1 MIKMFKNK
9 YIEKALKMLDASPL
23 KVTEQRIAMVNLLF
37 KNGAAHFTAD
47 DIYEE
52 VSKKKI
58 KISLA
63 TIYNCL
69 NQFKE
74 FGMIKAIKISSDKIY
89 FDTNLEDHHHF
100 FCIKSSRLIDVET
113 NKVKISKLPKL
124 PRGKKLKSIE
134 VIINIS
140 D

>member
-1 MIKMFKNK
+1 M
-9 YIEKALKMLDASPL
+9 
-23 KVTEQRIAMVNLLF
+23 
-37 KNGAAHFTAD
+37 
-47 DIYEE
+47 
-52 VSKKKI
+52 
-58 KISLA
+58 A

-74 FGMIKAIKISSDKIY
+74 FGIIKAIKISSDKIY

>member
-1 MIKMFKNK
+1 MFKNK
-9 YIEKALKMLDASPL
+9 HIDKALKMLEASPL
-23 KVTEQRIAMVNLLF
+23 KVTGQRIAMIKLLF
-37 KNGAAHFTAD
+37 KNGAAHFTAE

-52 VSKKKI
+52 VNKKRI

-74 FGMIKAIKISSDKIY
+74 LEIIKAIKVSSDKIF
-89 FDTNLEDHHHF
+89 FDTNLKEHHHF
-100 FCIKSSRLIDVET
+100 FCVKSAKLIDVET
-113 NKVKISKLPKL
+113 DKVKISKLPKI
-124 PRGKKLKSIE
+124 PKGKKLRSVD

>member
-1 MIKMFKNK
+1 MLKNQHIDKAIKML
-9 YIEKALKMLDASPL
+9 ETSPL
-23 KVTEQRIAMVNLLF
+23 KVTDQRIAMIKLLF

-52 VSKKKI
+52 VNKKKI

-74 FGMIKAIKISSDKIY
+74 FGIIKAIKVSSDKIY
-89 FDTNLEDHHHF
+89 FDTNLKEHHHF
-100 FCIKSSRLIDVET
+100 FCVKSAKLIDVE
-113 NKVKISKLPKL
+113 NSEVKISKLPKI
-124 PRGKKLKSIE
+124 PRGKKLKSVE
-134 VIINIS
+134 VVINIS

>member
-1 MIKMFKNK
+1 MCKNEHIK
-9 YIEKALKMLDASPL
+9 KALKMLDSSPL
-23 KVTEQRIAMVNLLF
+23 KVTKQRISMINLLF
-37 KNGAAHFTAD
+37 KDGAAHFTAE

-52 VSKKKI
+52 VNKKKI

-74 FGMIKAIKISSDKIY
+74 FGIIKAIKVSSDKIF
-89 FDTNLEDHHHF
+89 FDTNLKEHHHF
-100 FCIKSSRLIDVET
+100 FCVKSAKLLDVET
-113 NKVKISKLPKL
+113 DKVKISRLPKI
-124 PRGKKLKSIE
+124 PKGKKLKSVD

>member
-1 MIKMFKNK
+1 MSKNV
-9 YIEKALKMLDASPL
+9 YIEKALKMLEASPL
-23 KVTEQRIAMVNLLF
+23 KVTEQRVAMVNLLF
-37 KNGAAHFTAD
+37 KNGAAHFTAED
-47 DIYEE
+47 LYEE
-52 VSKKKI
+52 VSKRKI

-74 FGMIKAIKISSDKIY
+74 FGIIKAIKISSDKIY
-89 FDTNLEDHHHF
+89 FDTNLDDHHHF

-124 PRGKKLKSIE
+124 PRGKKFKSVE
-134 VIINIS
+134 VIINIT

>member
-1 MIKMFKNK
+1 
-9 YIEKALKMLDASPL
+9 MLDYSPL
-23 KVTEQRIAMVNLLF
+23 KATEQRIAMINLLF
-37 KNGAAHFTAD
+37 KNGAAHFTAE

-52 VSKKKI
+52 VNKKKI

-74 FGMIKAIKISSDKIY
+74 FGIIKAIKFSSDKIY

-100 FCIKSSRLIDVET
+100 FCIKSSKLIDVET
-113 NKVKISKLPKL
+113 SKVRISKLPKL
-124 PRGKKLKSIE
+124 PEGKKFKSVE
-134 VIINIS
+134 VIINIT

>member
-1 MIKMFKNK
+1 MYKNE
-9 YIEKALKMLDASPL
+9 YIEKALKMLEASPL
-23 KVTEQRIAMVNLLF
+23 KVTEQRVAMVNLLF
-37 KNGAAHFTAD
+37 KNGAAHFTAED
-47 DIYEE
+47 VHEE
-52 VSKKKI
+52 VNKKKI
-58 KISLA
+58 QISLA

-74 FGMIKAIKISSDKIY
+74 LGIIKAIKVSSDKIY

-113 NKVKISKLPKL
+113 DKVKISKLPEL
-124 PRGKKLKSIE
+124 PKGKKFKSVEI
-134 VIINIS
+134 IINIT